1 MQYRYVE
8 AAICRPT
15 ERGRMQKA
23 ILQGACSP
31 RAPLVG
37 HRVVGG
43 GIRRDGDGVEV
54 PGRAA
59 RTGRETLRAPA
70 KAEGRWCHETA
81 VTSSPAAAPNWS
93 PLAPPRVG

>member
-1 MQYRYVE
+1 M
-8 AAICRPT
+8 
-15 ERGRMQKA
+15 
-23 ILQGACSP
+23 
-31 RAPLVG
+31 VG

-70 KAEGRWCHETA
+70 KAEGRWCHETVSELVRANRNGRGVVGCPPQKLAESILAA
-81 VTSSPAAAPNWS
+81 VCSEEG
-93 PLAPPRVG
+93 V

>member
-1 MQYRYVE
+1 MQR
-8 AAICRPT
+8 
-15 ERGRMQKA
+15 A

-81 VTSSPAAAPNWS
+81 ASTPPAAAPNWS
-93 PLAPPRVG
+93 PLAILGSVDRRQHATAPKQLPQARRL